1 MDDMRSDKPIG
12 PGKAVGPGEAW
23 ALAALIA
30 GALSIAF
37 APIFVR
43 VSETGPVAT
52 AFWRVLLSL
61 PLVALW
67 ARAETARPAVGS
79 KPPKLLLAVA
89 GLFFAGDLG
98 LWHLSIA
105 MTSVANSTF
114 LVNLAPIL
122 VGLAAWVPF
131 GERLRLPYFAGLA
144 VAVVGAGLLVRA
156 SLGFNAGGVRGD
168 AVALVAA
175 FLYAGYQLTVKQLRL
190 TCSTAQIML
199 GGGIVASPALLVMAV
214 ALDERL
220 VPATGGG
227 WLALVGVALI
237 CQLAGQS
244 LITYAMAHLPTALS
258 SISLLVQPV
267 AAALLAWTLFGERL
281 GVLQCLG
288 GAAVLAGIGLART
301 GTGKRG

>member
-1 MDDMRSDKPIG
+1 MDDIRSDKM
-12 PGKAVGPGEAW
+12 VDRGEAW

-43 VSETGPVAT
+43 LSETGPVTT

-67 ARAETARPAVGS
+67 ARIETPRPAAGT
-79 KPPKLLLAVA
+79 KPPKLLLALA
-89 GLFFAGDLG
+89 GLLFAGDLG
-98 LWHLSIA
+98 LWHLSVE

-122 VGLAAWVPF
+122 VGLAAWMLF
-131 GERLRLPYFAGLA
+131 GERLRPPYFAGLA
-144 VAVVGAGLLVRA
+144 LAVVGAGLLVRA
-156 SLGFNAGGVRGD
+156 SLDFSATSVRGD
-168 AVALVAA
+168 VTALIAA
-175 FLYAGYQLTVKQLRL
+175 FLYAGYQLTVKQLRE

-199 GGGIVASPALLVMAV
+199 GSGSVATLALFVMAV
-214 ALDERL
+214 ALGERL
-220 VPATGGG
+220 VPATGSG
-227 WLALVGVALI
+227 WLVLVAVALI

-244 LITYAMAHLPTALS
+244 LITYAMAHLPAALS

-267 AAALLAWTLFGERL
+267 AAALLAWALFGEAL
-281 GVLQCLG
+281 GVLQILG
-288 GAAVLAGIGLART
+288 GGAVLAGISFART
-301 GTGKRG
+301 GTSRGG

>member
-1 MDDMRSDKPIG
+1 MDEMRSDKV
-12 PGKAVGPGEAW
+12 VGPGEAW

-67 ARAETARPAVGS
+67 ARAEAPRPART
-79 KPPKLLLAVA
+79 KPPRLLLAVA
-89 GLFFAGDLG
+89 GLLFAGDLG
-98 LWHLSIA
+98 LWHLSIE

-122 VGLAAWVPF
+122 VGLAAWLLF
-131 GERLRLPYFAGLA
+131 GERLRLPYLAGLA
-144 VAVVGAGLLVRA
+144 LAMVGAGLLVRA
-156 SLGFNAGGVRGD
+156 SLGFAGGGVRGD
-168 AVALVAA
+168 GIALVAA
-175 FLYAGYQLTVKQLRL
+175 FLYAGYQLSVKQLRRR
-190 TCSTAQIML
+190 CSTAQIML
-199 GGGIVASPALLVMAV
+199 GSASVAAPALLVMAL
-214 ALDERL
+214 ALGERL
-220 VPATGGG
+220 LPATGGG
-227 WLALVGVALI
+227 WLVLVAVALV

-244 LITYAMAHLPTALS
+244 LITYAMAHLPAALS

-267 AAALLAWTLFGERL
+267 GAAVLAWALFGERL
-281 GVLQCLG
+281 GVLQFLG
-288 GAAVLAGIGLART
+288 GAAVLAGISLARS
-301 GTGKRG
+301 GTGDRR